1 MCVLV
6 CWHMCVRE
14 IHWRNRSPPQ
24 TFLSMYRPGFYSC
37 LCVNVYMCK
46 TQIDS
51 VLTNVC
57 SRAHTHIVSIHTQL
71 LYNAGKRCHSLK
83 TEQQTTMVARNT
95 VAQLPISMLFICN
108 SSNHTQACILHFTH
122 QNTLTHTDTHAPFFK
137 HSHSVK
143 KKPD

>member
-1 MCVLV
+1 
-6 CWHMCVRE
+6 MCVRA
-14 IHWRNRSPPQ
+14 R
-24 TFLSMYRPGFYSC
+24 T
-37 LCVNVYMCK
+37 
-46 TQIDS
+46 
-51 VLTNVC
+51 
-57 SRAHTHIVSIHTQL
+57 HTHIVSIHTQL

-122 QNTLTHTDTHAPFFK
+122 QNTLTHTDTLAPFFK

-143 KKPD
+143 KNPISVSTRFNFNSLFVVAAFMRISLSLSFLHILQNKPNNTDRQTDTHTELR

>member
-1 MCVLV
+1 
-6 CWHMCVRE
+6 MCVRA
-14 IHWRNRSPPQ
+14 H
-24 TFLSMYRPGFYSC
+24 T
-37 LCVNVYMCK
+37 
-46 TQIDS
+46 
-51 VLTNVC
+51 
-57 SRAHTHIVSIHTQL
+57 HTHIVSIHTQL

-143 KKPD
+143 KNPISVSTRFNFNSLFVVAAFMRISLSLFLTHTSKQAQQYRQTDRHTHTELR

>member
-1 MCVLV
+1 
-6 CWHMCVRE
+6 MCVRA
-14 IHWRNRSPPQ
+14 H
-24 TFLSMYRPGFYSC
+24 T
-37 LCVNVYMCK
+37 
-46 TQIDS
+46 
-51 VLTNVC
+51 
-57 SRAHTHIVSIHTQL
+57 HTHIVSIHTQL
-71 LYNAGKRCHSLK
+71 LYNAEKRCHSLK

-143 KKPD
+143 KKPDKRQHPLQLQQFICGGCIYANLSLSFLHILQNKPNNTDR